1 MGLLI
6 DMGGHPLGYDLFPG
20 NTFECNTL
28 LEALAALKQWFSI
41 RKLIIIADKAITS
54 NKNLHLIKAAG
65 YDYIVSASLNNSS
78 KKIRDE
84 IFNPQDYQC
93 LTVDQT
99 TGEATFQYKVL
110 MNYQFSYRDEQGA
123 TQQLTDNLIITWS
136 AERAQRDGQ
145 KWGQQINKAQK
156 MMEKK
161 TKLDAKKG
169 YQRYIATIGA
179 HNVVGLDEDQIAED
193 ALWEGY

>member
-1 MGLLI
+1 VQVVMGLLI
-6 DMGGHPLGYDLFPG
+6 DMEGHPLGYDLFPG
-20 NTFECNTL
+20 NTFESNTL
-28 LEALAALKQWFSI
+28 LEALAALKQRFSI
-41 RKLIIIADKAITS
+41 PKLIFIADKAITS
-54 NKNLHLIKAAG
+54 NKNLHRIKAAG

-110 MNYQFSYRDEQGA
+110 MNHQFSYRDEQGA

-136 AERAQRDGQ
+136 AERAHRDGQ
-145 KWGQQINKAQK
+145 EGERQIDKA
-156 MMEKK
+156 
-161 TKLDAKKG
+161 
-169 YQRYIATIGA
+169 
-179 HNVVGLDEDQIAED
+179 
-193 ALWEGY
+193 